1 MEDFHKDDCWNSY
14 FIEDGKTRV
23 EDLAK
28 DVSKIKSDQL
38 CESEEFKTFYHIFLD
53 YMEHIKIKVGQLAQ
67 VWLSFI
73 EMVEI
78 LLNTIYATPAGNWFL
93 LFECYRD
100 MMPYT
105 FAYDHLNYAKYSTPM
120 LAELTELEE
129 NYPELYTESIAGNF
143 SAQITSKN
151 TFSRIEMDKVI
162 EVTINKDTKCS
173 SGLKGFSTNISQVN
187 LWALNATHRA
197 EMQRCFQEHLHVKS
211 STDIHLVLRKRRI
224 EKNSQGVTALVDILK
239 GSFIHPFAEDMPLV
253 FISSGLEA
261 TERFSRDLHQ
271 AKTLGQEALK
281 EFFNERILT
290 TTVNFYEPVKK
301 L

>member
-1 MEDFHKDDCWNSY
+1 MFSLFLYAMEDFHKDDCWNSY

-28 DVSKIKSDQL
+28 DVSKIKSDRL

-53 YMEHIKIKVGQLAQ
+53 YVEHTKIKGGQLAQ
-67 VWLSFI
+67 AWLSFI

-93 LFECYRD
+93 LFQCYRD

-120 LAELTELEE
+120 LAEFTELEE
-129 NYPELYTESIAGNF
+129 NYPELYTEFIAGNF

-162 EVTINKDTKCS
+162 EVTINKDTKCP

-187 LWALNATHRA
+187 LWSLNATHRA
-197 EMQRCFQEHLHVKS
+197 EMS
-211 STDIHLVLRKRRI
+211 SH
-224 EKNSQGVTALVDILK
+224 QQ
-239 GSFIHPFAEDMPLV
+239 
-253 FISSGLEA
+253 IS
-261 TERFSRDLHQ
+261 T
-271 AKTLGQEALK
+271 
-281 EFFNERILT
+281 
-290 TTVNFYEPVKK
+290 
-301 L
+301 